1 MNKEKIKEKAKKVA
15 KYALG
20 FLGVVATVTCTAV
33 LGSKINKVN
42 EAVENVQ
49 REQGIRELGYTTNE
63 LLYDAAETG
72 EEKST
77 IMRNEA
83 IGKRCELKAVL
94 IEDDEDEP
102 KED

>member
-20 FLGVVATVTCTAV
+20 FLGVVATVTCTAI
-33 LGSKINKVN
+33 LGSKINEVN
-42 EAVENVQ
+42 EAVEKVQHDSNVCA
-49 REQGIRELGYTTNE
+49 LGSTADR
-63 LLYDAAETG
+63 LLCDAAETG

-77 IMRNEA
+77 IMRNDA
-83 IGKRCELKAVL
+83 IGKRCELKAVP
-94 IEDDEDEP
+94 IKDDADEP